1 MGSFLEKPITEKDT
15 DRGDG
20 PGMTWG
26 LSSMQGWR
34 IEMEV
39 RLYQR
44 PVNRRWGTCKVYVS
58 AVCIRR
64 VIESRDCGCVL
75 NQHVSAA
82 GCVEWGSVHGSGG
95 REG

>member
-26 LSSMQGWR
+26 VSSMQGWR

-39 RLYQR
+39 RLQR
-44 PVNRRWGTCKVYVS
+44 PVNRWGTEKSLQRLSVKNRMSTWQNLLLAARAWGYVF
-58 AVCIRR
+58 A
-64 VIESRDCGCVL
+64 CV
-75 NQHVSAA
+75 V
-82 GCVEWGSVHGSGG
+82 
-95 REG
+95 